1 MADEDTRSLPAAAQA
16 ALRTR
21 AVRAVLNGMTQA
33 QAARVFGVHHN
44 AVNRW
49 IKRYREGGWAGLS
62 ERRRGRRPGEQAAL
76 AEPQQQEVIA
86 LVRDATPEQLGL
98 AGFLWTRE
106 AVAELIGR
114 RYGLLLARTTVGAYL
129 RGWGFS
135 PQKPQRRALEQ
146 NPFAVRRWLEEAYP
160 AIRARAKREGG
171 MVLWLDEMGIRSDAA
186 AGRSWAPVGQT
197 PVIKGT
203 GKRFRVNMIS
213 AVSNAGMLRFRLFT
227 GSFSGP
233 VFIDFL
239 GRLLRDCGGRKV
251 HLIVDGHPVHRAKA
265 VSAWVGRHGERIELH
280 FLPGYSPELN
290 PVELLNHDVKANAA
304 GRRRPRSA
312 EELRDELHGYLRR
325 RQRQP
330 QVVVGFFD
338 HPSTRYAAAS

>member
-16 ALRTR
+16 ALRSR
-21 AVRAVLNGMTQA
+21 AVRAVLDGMTQA
-33 QAARVFGVHHN
+33 EAAQVFGVHHN

-49 IKRYREGGWAGLS
+49 IKRYREGGWSGLS
-62 ERRRGRRPGEQAAL
+62 EQRRGRRPGEQAAL
-76 AEPQQQEVIA
+76 SQSQQQEVIA
-86 LVRDATPEQLGL
+86 LVRDSTPDQLGL
-98 AGFLWTRE
+98 AGFLWTRD
-106 AVAELIGR
+106 AVAELITR
-114 RYGLLLARTTVGAYL
+114 RYGLGLARTTVGGYL

-135 PQKPQRRALEQ
+135 PQRPQRRALEQ
-146 NPFAVRRWLEEAYP
+146 NPAAVRRWLAETYP

-171 MVLWLDEMGIRSDAA
+171 VVLWLDEMGVGSDAA

-227 GSFSGP
+227 GSFTGA
-233 VFIDFL
+233 VFIEFL
-239 GRLLRDCGGRKV
+239 RRLLRDCAGRKV
-251 HLIVDGHPVHRAKA
+251 HLIVDGHPVHRAKLA
-265 VSAWVGRHGERIELH
+265 STWVGRHGDRIELH
-280 FLPGYSPELN
+280 VLPGYSPELN

-312 EELRDELHGYLRR
+312 SELRAELHGYLRR
-325 RQRQP
+325 RQRNP
-330 QVVVGFFD
+330 EVLIRFFQ
-338 HPSTRYAAAS
+338 HPATRYAAAS